1 VGRDATP
8 RFRFVQLELPWDL
21 GPPAGRFVLRGHAGE
36 PEFVLVL
43 EVSFVRPAVPTGR
56 LRARRARRATPEPAP
71 ATAPVTRATL
81 VGATPFPS
89 DAAAMAWL
97 DGADLTVEAAAAV
110 DVLNGVLHA
119 QRIVRADPFEREV
132 ALEQALVV
140 RVGIGRGD
148 EVADG
153 HWTDARV
160 LPAVRPRSERRAGAL
175 RPQERLAALLSGRD
189 VALAAEELTLRA
201 RLDLDRGRTREAALQ
216 VRVALEAALAE
227 LQAWAHRA
235 DIAPRLAELRE
246 HRGVV
251 AAAAN
256 RALEGG
262 LDDAQIADVE
272 HVVARLEAALA
283 ARVAGGLE

>member
-8 RFRFVQLELPWDL
+8 RFRFVQLELPWEL

-36 PEFVLVL
+36 PEWVLVL
-43 EVSFVRPAVPTGR
+43 EVSDVRPAPAGGR
-56 LRARRARRATPEPAP
+56 LRGRRARRAAPGPEP
-71 ATAPVTRATL
+71 ATAPLTRVTL
-81 VGATPFPS
+81 VGAAPFP
-89 DAAAMAWL
+89 DTVAAAAWL
-97 DGADLTVEAAAAV
+97 DGADLAAEAATAV

-119 QRIVRADPFEREV
+119 QRIVRADPFVREV
-132 ALEQALVV
+132 ALHQALVV
-140 RVGIGRGD
+140 RVGVGRGD
-148 EVADG
+148 EVAEG
-153 HWTDARV
+153 QWTDARI
-160 LPAVRPRSERRAGAL
+160 LPPVRARGEKRAGAL
-175 RPQERLAALLSGRD
+175 RPQERFAALLSGRD

-227 LQAWAHRA
+227 LQAWAHRD

-246 HRGVV
+246 QREVV

-262 LDDAQIADVE
+262 LEAGQIADVE